1 MADTLTMGRGTT
13 PTYLVT
19 FRGIDF
25 EDIDDIYFT
34 FEQSKS
40 NQELTKHF
48 PEVEAHEE
56 GYATVSLTQAETL
69 AFAKGNGKI
78 QIRFINKNGKAFK
91 TSIVTMEVSD
101 VLYEEVI

>member
-1 MADTLTMGRGTT
+1 MADTLSMGRGTT
-13 PTYLVT
+13 PTYVVT
-19 FRGIDF
+19 FKGID
-25 EDIDDIYFT
+25 IDDLSDIYFT

-48 PEVEAHEE
+48 PEVESGQ
-56 GYATVSLTQAETL
+56 GYASVKLSQAETL
-69 AFAKGNGKI
+69 AFAKGNGKV
-78 QIRFINKNGKAFK
+78 QIRFIGNDGNAFK